1 MAKASK
7 ALTKS
12 QIISHFATKLEMTKA
27 TAAAFLDELSTIA
40 ASEAKKTGSFTIP
53 GIGKVVKAHR
63 KARTGRNPQT
73 GAALKIPAKTVLKI
87 RALKALKDAVLPAK
101 K

>member
-1 MAKASK
+1 MPAK

-12 QIISHFATKLEMTKA
+12 QVVNYFAENLEVSKA
-27 TAAAFLDELSTIA
+27 TAAGFLDHLATLT
-40 ASEAKKTGSFTIP
+40 AKEVKRSGTFVLP

-73 GAALKIPAKTVLKI
+73 GEALKIPAKTVLKI
-87 RALKALKDAVLPAK
+87 RPLKALKDSVLPGK
-101 K
+101 

>member
-1 MAKASK
+1 MAAKP
-7 ALTKS
+7 LTKS
-12 QIISHFATKLEMTKA
+12 QIVGHFADKLEVTKA
-27 TAAAFLDELSTIA
+27 TAAAFLEELATLA
-40 ASEAKKTGSFTIP
+40 ASETKKAGTFVLP

-73 GAALKIPAKTVLKI
+73 GEAIKIAAKTVLKI
-87 RALKALKDAVLPAK
+87 RPLKALKDAVLPAK